1 MATKKAAKTAAKK
14 KTTRKKK
21 KKDLLVDDP
30 PIIVG
35 GGGSTLTPETI
46 ISLPKGTRK
55 TGTVGDYDIY
65 RVAYDVRTIIT
76 KQKKN
81 GTPKKSKPENDT
93 WTTVFDKNDV

>member
-14 KTTRKKK
+14 KTTKKK
-21 KKDLLVDDP
+21 KKQELVDDP

-35 GGGSTLTPETI
+35 GGGSALTPETI

-55 TGTVGDYDIY
+55 TGTIGDYDIY
-65 RVAYDVRTIIT
+65 RVAYDVRTITT

-81 GTPKKSKPENDT
+81 GTARKSKPENDT

>member
-1 MATKKAAKTAAKK
+1 MATKKAAKKAAKK
-14 KTTRKKK
+14 KTTSKKK
-21 KKDLLVDDP
+21 KKDQLVDDP

-35 GGGSTLTPETI
+35 GGGSTQTPETI

-55 TGTVGDYDIY
+55 TGTIGDYDIY
-65 RVAYDVRTIIT
+65 RVAYDVRTIVT

-81 GTPKKSKPENDT
+81 GTARKSKPENDT

>member
-1 MATKKAAKTAAKK
+1 MATKKAATKKAANKRATKK
-14 KTTRKKK
+14 RKQT
-21 KKDLLVDDP
+21 LVEDP
-30 PIIVG
+30 PIIVGG

-55 TGTVGDYDIY
+55 TGTIGDYDIY

-81 GTPKKSKPENDT
+81 GTGRKSKPENDT